1 MDRYLVVYNNRKL
14 EYIDSINLMEL
25 GRHIHIKYGMAAKIK
40 YIKRIAIDVHGEK
53 ENIKRIH

>member
-1 MDRYLVVYNNRKL
+1 MVNNNIMDRYLVVYNNRKL

-40 YIKRIAIDVHGEK
+40 YIKSL
-53 ENIKRIH
+53 

>member
-25 GRHIHIKYGMAAKIK
+25 GRHIDSKYGMAAKIK
-40 YIKRIAIDVHGEK
+40 YIERIAIDVHEEK
-53 ENIKRIH
+53 ENIKRIT